1 MKVLFTA
8 HLSRP
13 FLVISNELFNERR
26 NLWRERER
34 ENENGSIHLHD
45 FFHLLSEQGGTRISV
60 IHAIG
65 LRILSFSLRI
75 SFEDLSSLL
84 EIFNHG
90 SLDSYSGRF
99 FFFRNFVRATIVCL
113 SACFPSGEIY
123 VHSLTKS
130 SIVCRYTC
138 PAGNSRNSAKF
149 PARSTLRRVRKARL
163 SDITISKRLIAFCSS
178 YICRTDSEK
187 PIRKAGFE
195 ERLIFF

>member
-75 SFEDLSSLL
+75 SFEDFSSLL

-99 FFFRNFVRATIVCL
+99 FLLSQFRSRNNRLFIGLLSQRRNLRPFVNKILDCL
-113 SACFPSGEIY
+113 SIH
-123 VHSLTKS
+123 V
-130 SIVCRYTC
+130 
-138 PAGNSRNSAKF
+138 SR
-149 PARSTLRRVRKARL
+149 
-163 SDITISKRLIAFCSS
+163 
-178 YICRTDSEK
+178 E
-187 PIRKAGFE
+187 
-195 ERLIFF
+195 